1 MKLVFPNLELK
12 EQYYDLVKSALRN
25 GDISEMGNAYRENE
39 KYEDMLIRLE
49 NRSKGINISSRDVP
63 ATVQFILNEKEKVVG
78 TIDIRHTL
86 NDNYFSRL
94 GHIAYYIKLE
104 ERNKGYATEA
114 LKLAL
119 EKLKNEYKVNKVL
132 ITCLKNNIASRKVI
146 EANGGIFE
154 KEFLVFLL
162 GVLYVISLKS
172 FVSLR
177 LLKQFLLCFC
187 ISVLT
192 FNLVMLFHL
201 GGENWFTAPQ
211 TVVQN
216 LYASRFGG
224 TKHFLNGEVYLDAQ
238 ALQIY
243 AAALIAYFFGI
254 IRTKMGEKVIA
265 FTAFALFVWLLSL
278 TVTKSSILSFLCGF
292 VIFNLYFFRKLSVW
306 QRWMFIGVILLVGIS
321 GYIFR
326 PASFDQ
332 RWIQL
337 KQEIEDVNNGKLDG
351 GSTLVPRIVF
361 YQSCLKNI
369 DSWGIWG
376 LGVYTNVV
384 SKQWYQAS
392 GNRVVAS
399 LTHSHNSYLQ
409 YWMLMGVVGLVFILS
424 WFVYP
429 VKSMICSKK
438 YSFLALSL
446 LVAFFIDSNFEV
458 LLIVNDA
465 LPVVM
470 FFLMMFYVFRDQF
483 YALEHESD

>member
-1 MKLVFPNLELK
+1 M
-12 EQYYDLVKSALRN
+12 
-25 GDISEMGNAYRENE
+25 
-39 KYEDMLIRLE
+39 
-49 NRSKGINISSRDVP
+49 
-63 ATVQFILNEKEKVVG
+63 
-78 TIDIRHTL
+78 
-86 NDNYFSRL
+86 
-94 GHIAYYIKLE
+94 
-104 ERNKGYATEA
+104 
-114 LKLAL
+114 
-119 EKLKNEYKVNKVL
+119 
-132 ITCLKNNIASRKVI
+132 
-146 EANGGIFE
+146 
-154 KEFLVFLL
+154 

-172 FVSLR
+172 FISLR

-409 YWMLMGVVGLVFILS
+409 YWMLMGVVGLAFILS

>member
-1 MKLVFPNLELK
+1 MKNLESKLFLLIAFFIGTWGALFHSMQTGLIALGLIYNIVK
-12 EQYYDLVKSALRN
+12 YKDDFVRNIKKYKYYVAIPVIYILYSA
-25 GDISEMGNAYRENE
+25 
-39 KYEDMLIRLE
+39 
-49 NRSKGINISSRDVP
+49 V
-63 ATVQFILNEKEKVVG
+63 
-78 TIDIRHTL
+78 HTL
-86 NDNYFSRL
+86 IIVTS
-94 GHIAYYIKLE
+94 GK
-104 ERNKGYATEA
+104 YAG
-114 LKLAL
+114 LKP
-119 EKLKNEYKVNKVL
+119 
-132 ITCLKNNIASRKVI
+132 
-146 EANGGIFE
+146 GFGIFE

-306 QRWMFIGVILLVGIS
+306 QRWMFIGVMLLVGIS
-321 GYIFR
+321 
-326 PASFDQ
+326 
-332 RWIQL
+332 
-337 KQEIEDVNNGKLDG
+337 
-351 GSTLVPRIVF
+351 
-361 YQSCLKNI
+361 
-369 DSWGIWG
+369 
-376 LGVYTNVV
+376 
-384 SKQWYQAS
+384 
-392 GNRVVAS
+392 
-399 LTHSHNSYLQ
+399 
-409 YWMLMGVVGLVFILS
+409 
-424 WFVYP
+424 
-429 VKSMICSKK
+429 
-438 YSFLALSL
+438 
-446 LVAFFIDSNFEV
+446 
-458 LLIVNDA
+458 
-465 LPVVM
+465 
-470 FFLMMFYVFRDQF
+470 
-483 YALEHESD
+483 